1 MSKYSPEFK
10 EKVVREYLDS
20 TIGLT
25 SLASKYSLEES
36 MIRFWCQR
44 YKNHGPLTFQK
55 KHSVYSSSF
64 KLKVLKHQQAH
75 SLSYRET
82 AAYFDIR
89 SGAGVVSLWQKLY
102 DEGGLPALEP
112 RRKGRP
118 KKMSTSLII
127 PNANGQPEEQE
138 LQKLRKEVEYLRAEN
153 AYLKSWTTYS
163 VKRSSRKRVN
173 SNQRKSKHHLGV
185 EGATFIGAFTSSRR
199 GCTQYFLL
207 SCQAA

>member
-118 KKMSTSLII
+118 KKMSTPPII

-153 AYLKSWTTYS
+153 AYLKKLDDLLRQKEQSKKS
-163 VKRSSRKRVN
+163 
-173 SNQRKSKHHLGV
+173 QFKSKKK
-185 EGATFIGAFTSSRR
+185 
-199 GCTQYFLL
+199 
-207 SCQAA
+207 